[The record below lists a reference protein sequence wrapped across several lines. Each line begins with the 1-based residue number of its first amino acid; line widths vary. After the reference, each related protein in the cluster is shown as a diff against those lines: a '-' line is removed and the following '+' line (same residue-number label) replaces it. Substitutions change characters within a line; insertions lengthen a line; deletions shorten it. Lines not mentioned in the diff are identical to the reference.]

1 MANIL
6 YGVNGEGA
14 GHSTRSREI
23 ILHLQ
28 GEGHSVIGASFDR
41 GVRNL
46 SDICEVLEIHGF
58 RFTYVNNQVRYNR
71 TLRAAC
77 SRRARR
83 RGGSRNP
90 TRVIDE
96 RGIDLVITD
105 YEPLTC
111 RAGRRRKLPVISI
124 DNQHI
129 LTHFKLATPPHC
141 RADATAAKLATRM
154 MTPYASHYLV
164 TSFFDAPGRRSSSE
178 LVPPIL
184 RQQILDAVPTSE
196 GSILVYVTTPAPQL
210 IKLLAS
216 VQAEFIA
223 YGFNREGREGN
234 ILYKKP
240 SFETFFDDLVAAQ
253 AIVANAGFSLVT
265 EALHL
270 GKPYLAMPVRNQFE
284 QIFNAFWLGRTGY
297 GAYWEELTKE
307 RVESFLFNIPQ
318 FREKLAGYPRTSN
331 EKLFAR
337 LDELIALHVKRTEKR
352 RDRQR
357 LAPAFAKKRL
367 QDFHAAA
374 SQHAFG
380 DFHAVVQAG
389 MVDDLHDAAYG
400 SGLGIAG
407 AKTRREMRAW
417 TMAPAHMAQGSRV
430 T

>member
-71 TLRAAC
+71 TL
-77 SRRARR
+77 ARSLFQAR
-83 RGGSRNP
+83 KATRGITDL

-164 TSFFDAPGRRSSSE
+164 TSFFDAPGRRSNSE

-240 SFETFFDDLVAAQ
+240 SFETFFDDLVARSGDRCQ
-253 AIVANAGFSLVT
+253 CWI
-265 EALHL
+265 
-270 GKPYLAMPVRNQFE
+270 
-284 QIFNAFWLGRTGY
+284 
-297 GAYWEELTKE
+297 
-307 RVESFLFNIPQ
+307 
-318 FREKLAGYPRTSN
+318 LAGHR
-331 EKLFAR
+331 
-337 LDELIALHVKRTEKR
+337 
-352 RDRQR
+352 
-357 LAPAFAKKRL
+357 
-367 QDFHAAA
+367 
-374 SQHAFG
+374 
-380 DFHAVVQAG
+380 
-389 MVDDLHDAAYG
+389 
-400 SGLGIAG
+400 GIAPRQALPGDAGSQSVRADIQCLLAGPDRVWRLLGG
-407 AKTRREMRAW
+407 ADEGASGIVSLQYSAVSGEAGGVSADLEREAVREA
-417 TMAPAHMAQGSRV
+417 R
-430 T
+430 

>member
-14 GHSTRSREI
+14 GHSTRSREV

-28 GEGHSVIGASFDR
+28 RQGYRVVAASFDR
-41 GVRNL
+41 GLRNL
-46 SDICEVLEIHGF
+46 GDVCEVLEIHGF

-71 TLRAAC
+71 TL
-77 SRRARR
+77 ARSLFQAR
-83 RGGSRNP
+83 KATHSIKEL
-90 TRVIDE
+90 TRLIDE

-111 RAGRRRKLPVISI
+111 RAGRRSKLPVISI

-129 LTHFKLATPPHC
+129 LTHYSLATPRNY

-154 MTPYASHYLV
+154 MTPYASHYFV
-164 TSFFDAPGRRSSSE
+164 TSFFDAPGRRRNSE

-184 RQQILDAVPTSE
+184 RQQILDAVPSSD

-210 IKLLAS
+210 IKVLSS
-216 VQAEFIA
+216 VRAEFIA

-284 QIFNAFWLGRTGY
+284 QIFNAFWLDRTGF
-297 GAYWEELTKE
+297 GAFWEELNKE

-318 FREKLAGYPRTSN
+318 FREKLATYPRTSN
-331 EKLFAR
+331 RELFTKLDA
-337 LDELIALHVKRTEKR
+337 LIAERLKR
-352 RDRQR
+352 
-357 LAPAFAKKRL
+357 
-367 QDFHAAA
+367 
-374 SQHAFG
+374 
-380 DFHAVVQAG
+380 
-389 MVDDLHDAAYG
+389 
-400 SGLGIAG
+400 
-407 AKTRREMRAW
+407 
-417 TMAPAHMAQGSRV
+417 
-430 T
+430 

>member
-14 GHSTRSREI
+14 GHSTRSREV

-28 GEGHSVIGASFDR
+28 RQGHSVVGASFDR

-71 TLRAAC
+71 TL
-77 SRRARR
+77 ARSLFQAR
-83 RGGSRNP
+83 KATRGITDL

-105 YEPLTC
+105 YEPLTS

-164 TSFFDAPGRRSSSE
+164 TSFFDAPGRRTNSE

-184 RQQILDAVPTSE
+184 RQQILDAVPTSD

-216 VQAEFIA
+216 VRAEFIA

-240 SFETFFDDLVAAQ
+240 SFETFFDDLVGAQ

-331 EKLFAR
+331 EKLFTR
-337 LDELIALHVKRTEKR
+337 LDELIALYLNRTGK
-352 RDRQR
+352 
-357 LAPAFAKKRL
+357 
-367 QDFHAAA
+367 
-374 SQHAFG
+374 SG
-380 DFHAVVQAG
+380 AVA
-389 MVDDLHDAAYG
+389 VD
-400 SGLGIAG
+400 
-407 AKTRREMRAW
+407 
-417 TMAPAHMAQGSRV
+417 
-430 T
+430 